1 MSAVLQST
9 PARAAPMP
17 QGFHRCS
24 HVAPRPERGT
34 QRYTYTL
41 NGIGLECDIE
51 FEAADGD
58 GWNEPREP
66 ATATLCKAWVRDV
79 DVYELLDDE
88 QREEIET
95 AFLSQ
100 EPDYDDCP
108 EPDFAE

>member
-17 QGFHRCS
+17 QGFQRCS

-95 AFLSQ
+95 AFLTQ
-100 EPDYDDCP
+100 GDD
-108 EPDFAE
+108 E

>member
-1 MSAVLQST
+1 MNTLSAETKAILAPFVQT
-9 PARAAPMP
+9 P
-17 QGFHRCS
+17 GFQRCA
-24 HVAPRPERGT
+24 HTAPRPESGT

-51 FEAADGD
+51 FECEDGD

-79 DVYELLDDE
+79 DVYELLDED
-88 QREEIET
+88 QREEIEQ

-100 EPDYDDCP
+100 GVE
-108 EPDFAE
+108 A